1 MNVLLMTSP
10 APSFSAFSTGEKRPP
25 LGMGILIAVA
35 EARGHTV
42 FFDDQYLKPWPIFDT
57 PSFLRRHKIDV
68 VGIYSSTI
76 CLQGTLTLV
85 RRLERLRRI
94 GAWGGRI
101 MIGGPHTSFGAN
113 SLPDCVDHICIGEGD
128 ITILDLIEGAE
139 NSRIVT
145 GKRVEDMDSL
155 PMPAWRHFIYRGY
168 DWTSG
173 WNDRYPMYTMN
184 TSRGC
189 PFACT
194 FCSVKSVWGRT
205 YRFMSPERIFEEL
218 AFMQKYYGM
227 QAAYFREDHFTLNP
241 GRTVA
246 FCEGLLSKEMGLQWQ
261 CESRADSL
269 DKPGILEL
277 MSRAGCEAI
286 YLGIESGSQHM
297 LDQLEKH
304 ETVEQFS
311 SVIAKCKR
319 LGIRTYA
326 SMIYGTP
333 GERTEDIAE
342 TEAFLARVR
351 PDFIGRNVFA
361 GLPGSELYDELRK
374 TGAYDYEDENGL
386 LYPKGYEHR
395 AMRMYGDNAYFKVVS
410 RALGTPTPATPNA
423 VTRKSAPPLVSII
436 MSACNAAPFVREA
449 LESMLDQTESD
460 FELLIADDSSEDDTL
475 KAITDVRDPR
485 IFLHQNEKRIGL
497 TATLNKLLPLA
508 RGEFIARMDA
518 DDVSYPGRLAAQV
531 ALMRECP
538 DVWVCGGHFDVFAEQ
553 RQYTAYMPTG
563 NDAIRAA
570 LLFFTPVPHPF
581 VMLRAEPFRL
591 NHIKYNLKMR
601 YAQDCELWNR
611 IAVTHRQA
619 RFANVNMPLGRYRN
633 LPGSISITKQ
643 QEQSEYALRSR
654 MQTFLALG
662 LSAADKDL
670 PLHSCLTKEKKI
682 AGKMEMIRTFDW
694 AVKLREVN
702 DKTLLFSRKEFY
714 AMLSARLIDLANEN
728 LQFSAVSAKLL
739 SAWKDYESNMLP

>member
-10 APSFSAFSTGEKRPP
+10 APSFSAFSTKEKRPP
-25 LGMGILIAVA
+25 LGMGILIAVS

-85 RRLERLRRI
+85 RRLERLRRS

-101 MIGGPHTSFGAN
+101 VIGGPHTSHGAD

-128 ITILDLIEGAE
+128 ITILDLIEGEE

-145 GKRVEDMDSL
+145 GKKVEDMDSL
-155 PMPAWRHFIYRGY
+155 PIPAWHHFIYRGY

-173 WNDRYPMYTMN
+173 WSDRYPMYTMN

-194 FCSVKSVWGRT
+194 FCSVKGVWGRT

-227 QAAYFREDHFTLNP
+227 RAAYFREDHFTLNP
-241 GRTVA
+241 GRTAA
-246 FCEGLLSKEMGLQWQ
+246 FCEGLLSRGMGLKWQ

-269 DKPGILEL
+269 SRPGVLEL
-277 MSRAGCEAI
+277 MARAGCEAI
-286 YLGIESGSQHM
+286 YLGVESGSQRM

-311 SVIAKCKR
+311 YVFGECR
-319 LGIRTYA
+319 RVGIRTYA
-326 SMIYGTP
+326 SMICGTP
-333 GERTEDIAE
+333 GERAEDIAE
-342 TEAFLARVR
+342 TEAFLAKER

-361 GLPGSELYDELRK
+361 GLPGSELYGELRK

-386 LYPKGYEHR
+386 LYPNGYEHR
-395 AMRMYGDNAYFKVVS
+395 AMHTYGNDTYFKVVS
-410 RALGTPTPATPNA
+410 RALGTPAPEGPNT
-423 VTRKSAPPLVSII
+423 VTRKSAPPLISII
-436 MSACNAAPFVREA
+436 ISAYNAAPFVREA
-449 LESMLDQTESD
+449 LESMLNQTEGN
-460 FELLIADDSSEDDTL
+460 FELLVVDDSSEDDTL

-485 IFLHQNEKRIGL
+485 IFVHQNEKRIGL

-508 RGEFIARMDA
+508 RGEFLARMDA

-538 DVWVCGGHFDVFAEQ
+538 DVWVCGGHFDVFTEQ
-553 RQYTAYMPTG
+553 GQYTAYMPIG
-563 NDAIRAA
+563 NDEIRAS

-581 VMLRAEPFRL
+581 VMLRAEPFRH
-591 NHIKYNLKMR
+591 NNIKYNPKMR

-611 IAVTHRQA
+611 IAVKHRQA

-662 LSAADKDL
+662 LSATDRDL
-670 PLHSCLTKEKKI
+670 PLHGYLTKEKEI
-682 AGKMEMIRTFDW
+682 TGKAELIQAFGW
-694 AVKLREVN
+694 AAKLRDTN
-702 DKTLLFSRKEFY
+702 DKTLLFPQKEFFNI
-714 AMLSARLIDLANEN
+714 LSARLIDLVNGN
-728 LQFSAVSAKLL
+728 LQFSAASTKLL
-739 SAWKDYESNMLP
+739 SAWADHVSH